1 MENTKNNY
9 TNFILT
15 LIAVVLMGILFKG
28 SIITKAEAALT
39 MGNYN
44 FIEQIHKNT
53 RIIIVQELDTLIN
66 NAINSKCGN

>member
-1 MENTKNNY
+1 MKTIKNNY

-28 SIITKAEAALT
+28 SIITQAEAALT

-44 FIEQIHKNT
+44 FIEQIHENT

>member
-1 MENTKNNY
+1 MKTIKNNY

-15 LIAVVLMGILFKG
+15 LIAVVMMSILFKG
-28 SIITKAEAALT
+28 SIITQAEAALT

-44 FIEQIHKNT
+44 FIEQIHENT

>member
-28 SIITKAEAALT
+28 SIITKAEAVAGLSS
-39 MGNYN
+39 GNYRWLKA
-44 FIEQIHKNT
+44 IHEDT
-53 RIIIVQELDTLIN
+53 RNIILDS
-66 NAINSKCGN
+66 INSKCGN